1 MANMIFHPS
10 IEGAQHGTKSL
21 EEFVVFAK
29 ESGAAGA
36 EPSNYLVEDGSGG
49 FKSAQDVKGVFEKHG
64 MILDG
69 ISCHCPIWAHTTA
82 WTGSKTVLPFL
93 PEEVHGKSAAEIEAW
108 CEDYI
113 LRFFDLC
120 AELDMRI
127 IPMFWGVSCGWEVAT
142 GYPWAFWSGPGY
154 DLVQEGL
161 DRFVSKTAKIRAA
174 ANERGLYLCHEIHP
188 NSAAM
193 CASDFQALVDACDG
207 DQCLGVTADPSHCW
221 EHESPEIRFRAVA
234 DRIYAAAVKNF
245 VIRPNVPLRNMTA
258 NWPER
263 AMQFTDLETGDMN
276 LMRFT
281 ELLIDIG
288 YPQRYCKIMGR
299 PTAPLVVE
307 AESAFRDLDAT
318 SANGIKYAKDHLC
331 FPTAGGSFEDGMG
344 A

>member
-1 MANMIFHPS
+1 MAIVFHPS
-10 IEGAQHGTKSL
+10 IEGAQHGAKTL
-21 EEFVVFAK
+21 EQFVVFAK
-29 ESGAAGA
+29 ESGAKGA

-49 FKSAQDVKGVFEKHG
+49 LKSAQDVKATFEKHG

-93 PEEVHGKSAAEIEAW
+93 PEELHGKSSDAIEAW

-120 AELDMRI
+120 AELNMRI

-161 DRFVSKTAKIRAA
+161 DRFVTKTAKIRAA
-174 ANERGLYLCHEIHP
+174 ANERGLFLCHEIHP
-188 NSAAM
+188 NSAAI

-221 EHESPEIRFRAVA
+221 EHETPETRFRAVA

-245 VIRPNVPLRNMTA
+245 VIRPNVPLRNMTPK
-258 NWPER
+258 WEER
-263 AMQFTDLETGDMN
+263 AMQFTDLGTGDMN

-281 ELLIDIG
+281 ELLIDVG
-288 YPQRYCKIMGR
+288 YPKRYCEIMG
-299 PTAPLVVE
+299 TTSAPLVVE
-307 AESAFRDLDAT
+307 AESAFRDLDAC
-318 SANGIKYAKDHLC
+318 SADGIAYVAKNLC
-331 FPTAGGSFEDGMG
+331 FPLAGGSFEDGMG